1 MVYTFKIT
9 SQESKNFVL
18 EVKIDG
24 HQSFFDLH
32 SVIQMNCG
40 FEPYQV
46 ASFFL
51 TDGKGFKTM
60 EISLMD
66 AGFNGGA
73 YYLMQKTKLADLIKI
88 KDQKL
93 SYTFDFLDDR
103 SFFIELTG
111 IDMGTKLKDPL
122 VTINKGDAPA
132 QVLTDKIEK
141 NATEKLQEEEE
152 VFMDFGILD
161 DYNELFGEMEDF

>member
-1 MVYTFKIT
+1 MVYTFRIT
-9 SQESKNFVL
+9 SQESKNFLL

-24 HQSFFDLH
+24 QHSFFDFH
-32 SVIQMNCG
+32 SVIQMNTG
-40 FEPYQV
+40 FEPFQM

-51 TDGKGFKTM
+51 TDEKGFKTK

-66 AGFNGGA
+66 AGFNGAA
-73 YYLMQKTKLADLIKI
+73 YFLMQKTKLTDLIKV
-88 KDQKL
+88 KEQKL

-122 VTINKGDAPA
+122 VTIKEGDAPV
-132 QVLTDKIEK
+132 QVLTDEMEK
-141 NATEKLQEEEE
+141 NATEKLEEEE

>member
-9 SQESKNFVL
+9 SQESKNFLL
-18 EVKIDG
+18 EVNIDG
-24 HQSFFDLH
+24 QHSFFDLH
-32 SVIQMNCG
+32 SAIQLNCG

-51 TDGKGFKTM
+51 TDEKGFKTT

-66 AGFNGGA
+66 AGFSGGA
-73 YYLMQKTKLADLIKI
+73 YFLMQKTKLADLIKV
-88 KDQKL
+88 KEQKL

-111 IDMGTKLKDPL
+111 IDMGTNLKDPL
-122 VTINKGDAPA
+122 VTIKEGDPPA
-132 QVLTDKIEK
+132 QVLTDEMGK
-141 NATEKLQEEEE
+141 NVTEKPLEEE

>member
-9 SQESKNFVL
+9 SQESKNFLL

-24 HQSFFDLH
+24 QLSFFDLH
-32 SVIQMNCG
+32 SVIQLHSG
-40 FEPYQV
+40 FEPFQV

-51 TDGKGFKTM
+51 TDEKGFKTK
-60 EISLMD
+60 EISMMD

-73 YYLMQKTKLADLIKI
+73 YFLMQKTKLADLIKI
-88 KDQKL
+88 KEQRL
-93 SYTFDFLDDR
+93 YYTFDFLDDR
-103 SFFIELTG
+103 SFYIELTG
-111 IDMGTKLKDPL
+111 IDMGTTLKDPL
-122 VTINKGDAPA
+122 VTIHEGDAPV
-132 QVLTDKIEK
+132 QVLTDEMEK
-141 NATEKLQEEEE
+141 NPKEKLQEEE